1 MDQQNNNGS
10 NSGTSH
16 SFDSDPTAD
25 LPLSV
30 ASMESTDLVATEG
43 MTGLAASSG
52 SQAAATAQRRAHARL
67 AAQAIMGHPD
77 WDSVAIARHLSG
89 RLGISLDAATELLT
103 CQETSSAAADLR
115 ALTLHSLAADA
126 ATAWREEMQNLGEMA
141 ADVGVD
147 ASVRVK
153 ASGKRLDAASAI
165 LTSLPTAGQ
174 SAPSSGPTTI
184 NVVGSVISDGRS
196 LPPLPKHPGQD

>member
-1 MDQQNNNGS
+1 MNSPSNQNGNN
-10 NSGTSH
+10 
-16 SFDSDPTAD
+16 DSDPPMVT
-25 LPLSV
+25 V

-43 MTGLAASSG
+43 VAGLTASSG
-52 SQAAATAQRRAHARL
+52 SQAAAAAQRRAHARL
-67 AAQAIMGHPD
+67 AAQTIMGHPD
-77 WDSVAIARHLSG
+77 WDSAAIARHLSG

-103 CQETSSAAADLR
+103 SQETSLAAADLR

-126 ATAWREEMQNLGEMA
+126 AVAWREEMQNLGEMA
-141 ADVGVD
+141 ADDNID

-174 SAPSSGPTTI
+174 GSASSGPTTI
-184 NVVGSVISDGRS
+184 NVVGSVISDSRS